1 MNKVIKACH
10 SHYQAQRDLIISKLD
25 IMINRSLDENANEKA
40 INLIKKLAEIN
51 NCISTLEIIID
62 DNKKDVSELDDL
74 AQVLQQKLKEQS
86 NTQ

>member
-1 MNKVIKACH
+1 
-10 SHYQAQRDLIISKLD
+10 
-25 IMINRSLDENANEKA
+25 MINRSLDENANEKA